1 MTDQKE
7 TSGKS
12 TAAGGASGMM
22 PLTDIIFLTLHHWPW
37 ILLSIFICVGMAYV
51 YLLRTPN
58 VYTRSAQVQ
67 LKDDSKIRRSRSDMD
82 ELVSMGVLSSGSNIQ
97 NEIHNLKSKDLMEEV
112 VRRLGLDV
120 NYYVDGSFHDKVVY
134 GYDQPVKLTVVDYPD
149 DGSYSLDLNVTPAG
163 KVTITNL
170 TGSDTEYSGSF
181 TGTLSDTISTPIG
194 KVVVTPYQGYDPE
207 DKVSLKI
214 RKRPLIAARNSYNGR
229 LGVSIPKDDEG
240 SVVNLTMSD
249 QSVQRAD
256 DVLNTLIGVYNEN
269 WIRDRNQI
277 AVSTSSFINDRLGV
291 IESELGNVDSDI
303 SSYKSANL
311 VPDFNAAASMYMS
324 QDQQNQT
331 QIQNVD
337 NQLAMARYIKS
348 YLTTEGSHDRLLP
361 ANTGLQNSTLQS
373 LIGEYNSTLLQRNG
387 LLAKSSDKNPLVV
400 QLDGQLDAQRL
411 AIAGTI
417 DNEIIALN
425 TQLKS
430 LRASEARTISRLA
443 SNPTQAKNLLSV
455 ERQQKVKE
463 SLYLFLLQ
471 KREENELSQAFTAY
485 NTRVINRPGDSG
497 VPPTPHRGRILGMA
511 FLLGLALPFGVTY
524 LKEMSNT
531 KVRGRKDI
539 KDLTIPFLGEIPQ
552 YAPSSK
558 GDEDTRRI
566 LVKGGKRDIINEAF
580 RVLRTNVQFMCNSTE
595 GTKVIALTS
604 FNPGS
609 GKSFISVNL
618 GMSMALKGKKV
629 LVIDGD
635 MRHGSTSSY
644 IDSPRV
650 GLASYLSGSESD
662 VRKLI
667 VTVPEC
673 DTLSILPIGPVPP
686 NPTELLETPR
696 FASMI
701 NNLKGDY
708 DYIIVDCPP
717 IEVVADTQ
725 IIDQYVDRT
734 FFIIRAGLFERSML
748 PDLEHIYDE
757 KKFHN
762 IALILNG
769 TRNEQGRYGYS
780 HSYRYGY
787 GYGYGYGYNYGT
799 DGKKKRKKKLF

>member
-22 PLTDIIFLTLHHWPW
+22 PRTDIIFLTLHHWPW

-194 KVVVTPYQGYDPE
+194 KIVVTPYQGYDPE

-214 RKRPLIAARNSYNGR
+214 RKSPLIAARNSYNGR

-337 NQLAMARYIKS
+337 NQLAMAQIVEKM
-348 YLTTEGSHDRLLP
+348 
-361 ANTGLQNSTLQS
+361 
-373 LIGEYNSTLLQRNG
+373 
-387 LLAKSSDKNPLVV
+387 
-400 QLDGQLDAQRL
+400 
-411 AIAGTI
+411 
-417 DNEIIALN
+417 EI
-425 TQLKS
+425 
-430 LRASEARTISRLA
+430 R
-443 SNPTQAKNLLSV
+443 
-455 ERQQKVKE
+455 
-463 SLYLFLLQ
+463 
-471 KREENELSQAFTAY
+471 
-485 NTRVINRPGDSG
+485 
-497 VPPTPHRGRILGMA
+497 
-511 FLLGLALPFGVTY
+511 
-524 LKEMSNT
+524 
-531 KVRGRKDI
+531 
-539 KDLTIPFLGEIPQ
+539 
-552 YAPSSK
+552 
-558 GDEDTRRI
+558 
-566 LVKGGKRDIINEAF
+566 
-580 RVLRTNVQFMCNSTE
+580 
-595 GTKVIALTS
+595 
-604 FNPGS
+604 
-609 GKSFISVNL
+609 
-618 GMSMALKGKKV
+618 
-629 LVIDGD
+629 
-635 MRHGSTSSY
+635 
-644 IDSPRV
+644 
-650 GLASYLSGSESD
+650 
-662 VRKLI
+662 
-667 VTVPEC
+667 
-673 DTLSILPIGPVPP
+673 
-686 NPTELLETPR
+686 
-696 FASMI
+696 
-701 NNLKGDY
+701 
-708 DYIIVDCPP
+708 
-717 IEVVADTQ
+717 
-725 IIDQYVDRT
+725 
-734 FFIIRAGLFERSML
+734 
-748 PDLEHIYDE
+748 
-757 KKFHN
+757 
-762 IALILNG
+762 
-769 TRNEQGRYGYS
+769 
-780 HSYRYGY
+780 
-787 GYGYGYGYNYGT
+787 
-799 DGKKKRKKKLF
+799 